1 MFSNVETNK
10 EKINEVF
17 NRYIESV
24 FPSKEKAIEMLMS
37 GKELVFYFGI
47 DPTGPDIHLGHITNF
62 LTLKKIIK
70 LGHKVIALIGDF
82 TAQTGDPT
90 GKGATRRSLTE
101 KEIKDNLQTYLKQL
115 YKILPKGSFEV
126 RYNSTWFKKMTLS
139 EFRVLLRQFTV
150 QQMIARDMFQ
160 TRIKKQESISLE
172 EFFYPLMQGYDS
184 VAMGVDGEI
193 GGNDQTF
200 NMLVGRDLVKTIL
213 NKEKI
218 VITTKLLENPGTG
231 KKLMNKSEGNYVS
244 LNDSAQNMFGKV
256 MALPDEAILPFF
268 GLTTE
273 VSDQRLNETKDRL
286 ANGENPKILKEE
298 LAFELIKMCHGL
310 KDAGE
315 AQEEFERVFTK
326 KELPEKIEEYKL
338 KSQEGILEIMINS
351 GLVESKSEAK
361 RLISQNAVTINGETV
376 KNWENKVNPGDV
388 IKVGPRRFVK
398 AI

>member
-1 MFSNVETNK
+1 MFSNIETNK
-10 EKINEVF
+10 EKISEVF
-17 NRYIESV
+17 NRYVESV

-47 DPTGPDIHLGHITNF
+47 DPTGPDIHLGHTTNF
-62 LTLKKIIK
+62 LVLKKIID

-82 TAQTGDPT
+82 TAQTGDPS
-90 GKGATRRSLTE
+90 GKDTTRKSLTE

-126 RYNSTWFKKMTLS
+126 RYNSTWFKRMTLS
-139 EFRVLLRQFTV
+139 EFRVLTRQFTV

-160 TRIKKQESISLE
+160 NRIKKQESISLE
-172 EFFYPLMQGYDS
+172 EFLYPLMQGYDS

-213 NKEKI
+213 NKEKV
-218 VITTKLLENPGTG
+218 VIATKLLENPGTG
-231 KKLMNKSEGNYVS
+231 KKLMNKSEGSYIS

-256 MALPDEAILPFF
+256 MALPDEAILPLF

-298 LAFELIKMCHGL
+298 LAFELVKMYHGL
-310 KDAGE
+310 KDAGL
-315 AQEEFERVFTK
+315 AQEEFEKVFTK
-326 KELPEKIEEYKL
+326 KELPKEIKEYKL
-338 KSQEGILEIMINS
+338 KSQEGILEIIINS
-351 GLVESKSEAK
+351 GLVESRSEVK
-361 RLISQNAVTINGETV
+361 RLINQNAVTINGETV
-376 KNWENKVNPGDV
+376 KDWESKVNPGD
-388 IKVGPRRFVK
+388 IINVGPRRFVK
-398 AI
+398 AV